1 MSRIGL
7 QPFTVPSGVTVSFK
21 NNVIHVKGS
30 KGELTQEYSSEISF
44 DQNDSVINVNRSN
57 NSKKAK
63 SMHGLYRKLLENMVI
78 GVTKG
83 FQKSLIINGVGYRAE
98 LKGKSLLMNLGY
110 STTIEYQV
118 PEEVSI
124 AVEGNNKVIVSG
136 MKKDAVGQV
145 AAEIRGLRP
154 PEPYKGKGVKYEDE
168 NIRRKVGKS
177 GVK

>member
-7 QPFTVPSGVTVSFK
+7 QPLTVPAGVTVSFK
-21 NNVIHVKGS
+21 DNVIHVKGS
-30 KGELTQEYSSEISF
+30 KGELTQDYSSEISF

-78 GVTKG
+78 GVSKG

-98 LKGKSLLMNLGY
+98 LNGKSLLMNLGY
-110 STTIEYQV
+110 STTIEYQF

-124 AVEGNNKVIVSG
+124 AVEGNNKVTVSG
-136 MKKDAVGQV
+136 IKKDVVGQV